1 MVSPVSELETE
12 NVRCLGSVD
21 IETGHWLSFLKYDTD
36 HNALISVM
44 TIRTLALN
52 PRTLVILTRK

>member
-21 IETGHWLSFLKYDTD
+21 IETGHWLSFLKYDTIM
-36 HNALISVM
+36 L
-44 TIRTLALN
+44 L
-52 PRTLVILTRK
+52 